1 MQSFVAEALAKNDEL
16 VPNAKIVVVGTGG
29 AGNNSVTRLM
39 DLGIEGATTVAVNT
53 DAQHLEV
60 SRAHKKLLI
69 GYNITRGLGAGGY
82 PEVGKEAA
90 EESRREIKEV
100 LEGANLVFITCGL
113 GGGTGTGSAPVIAEI
128 AKSLGAIVVA
138 VVTWPFEL
146 EKARMEKAEQ
156 GLVELRKVADTVIV
170 IDNNKLVQYY
180 PDLPLNKAF
189 LTIDTL
195 IATMIKGI
203 TETITKPSLV
213 NLDFADVKAIMKE
226 GEVAVICVG
235 EASTQNRAEEAVYNA
250 LSHPLLSVDYKGA
263 KGALV
268 HVTGGPDLTL
278 REVITIGE
286 LVSSELDPKAN
297 VIWGARVDEKL
308 NKTVRVM
315 LILTGV
321 KSQQILGPLPKDD
334 NNIRRYSYSL
344 PKRKPGILKDLDI
357 DYIL

>member
-16 VPNAKIVVVGTGG
+16 VPNAKIVVVGVGG

-39 DLGIEGATTVAVNT
+39 DLGIEGAMTVAVNT

-69 GYNITRGLGAGGY
+69 GYNLTRGLGAGGY
-82 PEVGKEAA
+82 PEVGREAA

-100 LEGANLVFITCGL
+100 LEDVNLVFITCGL
-113 GGGTGTGSAPVIAEI
+113 GGGTGTGATPVIAEI
-128 AKSLGAIVVA
+128 AKGLEAIVVA

-146 EKARMEKAEQ
+146 EKARMEKAEC

-203 TETITKPSLV
+203 TETITRPSLV

-226 GEVAVICVG
+226 GEVAVICTG

-250 LSHPLLSVDYKGA
+250 LSHPLLNVDYKGA

-268 HVTGGPDLTL
+268 HVVGGPDLTL

-297 VIWGARVDEKL
+297 VIWGARIDEKL
-308 NKTVRVM
+308 NKTIRVM

-321 KSQQILGPLPKDD
+321 KSQQILGPLPRDSKM
-334 NNIRRYSYSL
+334 RKHSYAL

-357 DYIL
+357 DYVL